1 MVIKNSLI
9 YIFSSA
15 FSKAVPFLLLPL
27 FTTLLVPEEFG
38 LFSIYQVLLVF
49 FTAFIGMS
57 LQTNITVNFF
67 KVDKEEL
74 AAYFNNVLFVLV
86 INVILFF
93 IIFYIFNCYKN
104 SFFSI
109 DFSYLYFLLPIVFF
123 TVIIEIYSSL
133 LRNQQKASS
142 FFFVEV
148 FGTVLKY
155 ILILFFLIF
164 LKQGWISFLYGNL
177 IGLGLIAIYSFYS
190 LIKQKFINFKLGL
203 NITKIKEILKL
214 CIPLIPHTVGIMVIA
229 LTDRLFIEKLI
240 SIEAVGIYTVAYSF
254 GVIVS
259 LFSDAFIKAWSPW
272 FYSKIKELNEQ
283 DAKKIVAMTYLY
295 IIGIIILSV
304 LVYFIAYFLIPLMT
318 SNEYHEAINY
328 VFYIALGYSIQG
340 IYKIFF
346 PYLIYFSK
354 TQVLTLSTFIAACV
368 SLIGNS
374 FLINLF
380 GVVGAA
386 YSSILAF
393 FVSSM
398 FVFYIAN
405 KQIKLPWFFSKW
417 F

>member
-49 FTAFIGMS
+49 FTALIGMS
-57 LQTNITVNFF
+57 LQTNVTVNFF
-67 KVDKEEL
+67 KVNKDEL
-74 AAYFNNVLFVLV
+74 AEYFNNVLFVLV
-86 INVILFF
+86 INLILFF
-93 IIFYIFNCYKN
+93 IIFFIISRYNN

-109 DFSYLYFLLPIVFF
+109 DFSYFYIILPLVFF
-123 TVIIEIYSSL
+123 TVVIEIYSSL

-142 FFFVEV
+142 FFFIEV
-148 FGTVLKY
+148 FGTILKY
-155 ILILFFLIF
+155 GLILFFLIF
-164 LKQGWISFLYGNL
+164 LKKGWVSFLYGNL
-177 IGLGLIAIYSFYS
+177 IGLSLIALYSFYS
-190 LIKQKFINFKLGL
+190 LIRQRFINFKAGL
-203 NITKIKEILKL
+203 NIIKIKKILKL
-214 CIPLIPHTVGIMVIA
+214 CIPLIPHSVGIMVIA
-229 LTDRLFIEKLI
+229 LSDRLFIEKLI
-240 SIEAVGIYTVAYSF
+240 SVEAVGIYTVAYSF
-254 GVIVS
+254 GMIVS

-272 FYSKIKELNEQ
+272 FYSKIKDLNEK
-283 DAKKIVAMTYLY
+283 DAKNIVAVTYLY
-295 IIGIIILSV
+295 IIGMIILSAI
-304 LVYFIAYFLIPLMT
+304 VYIVAYVLIPLMT

-354 TQVLTLSTFIAACV
+354 TQILTVSTFIAACV
-368 SLIGNS
+368 SFIGNLL
-374 FLINLF
+374 LINLF
-380 GVVGAA
+380 GIVGAA

-393 FVSSM
+393 FVSSI

-405 KQIKLPWFFSKW
+405 KQIKLPWFFSK
-417 F
+417 

>member
-27 FTTLLVPEEFG
+27 FTNLLVPEEFG

-49 FTAFIGMS
+49 FTALIGMS

-67 KVDKEEL
+67 KVNRGEL
-74 AAYFNNVLFVLV
+74 AEYFNNVLFVLV
-86 INVILFF
+86 VNLILFF
-93 IIFYIFNCYKN
+93 IIFCLFNFYN
-104 SFFSI
+104 SSFFSI
-109 DFSYLYFLLPIVFF
+109 DFSYFYILLPMVFF

-142 FFFVEV
+142 FFFIEV

-155 ILILFFLIF
+155 GLILFFLIF

-177 IGLGLIAIYSFYS
+177 IGLGLIALYSFYS
-190 LIKQKFINFKLGL
+190 LIKQGFINFKAG
-203 NITKIKEILKL
+203 ISIIKIKKILKL
-214 CIPLIPHTVGIMVIA
+214 CIPLIPHSVGIMVIS
-229 LTDRLFIEKLI
+229 LSDRLFIEKLV
-240 SIEAVGIYTVAYSF
+240 SVEAVGIYTVAYSF
-254 GVIVS
+254 GMIVS

-272 FYSKIKELNEQ
+272 FYSKIKNINEK
-283 DAKKIVAMTYLY
+283 DAKNIVTVTYLY
-295 IIGIIILSV
+295 IIGMIILSAI
-304 LVYFIAYFLIPLMT
+304 VYIVAYFLIPLMT
-318 SNEYHEAINY
+318 SNEYHEAIKY

-340 IYKIFF
+340 VYKIFF

-368 SLIGNS
+368 SVIGNS
-374 FLINLF
+374 ILINLF

-393 FVSSM
+393 FVSSI

-405 KQIKLPWFFSKW
+405 KQIKLPWFFSK
-417 F
+417 